1 MGLERVEPA
10 AAGPRTRRARPRPKA
25 APATRDLATRRAD
38 VAAQASARVRP
49 PRRWLPRIV
58 VLCTLAGIT
67 VVLPLTGNVMPG
79 NGTFV
84 AGAQAAEADMPATV
98 EAVTRFAVG
107 TTPPPG
113 IAAAVGTV
121 TREEIA
127 ASRYEVRNPLPG
139 CDPKVRATGTNGRLN
154 RADLCVLWDGHFQ
167 LRADAASSLAEL
179 NFAYRAKFG
188 RDLCLVDGY
197 RDLATQKVLKATK
210 GGIAATPGKSN
221 HGWGLAVDLCSLETT
236 GAPGKW
242 IRANGHIYGWGN
254 PNWALPGGSG
264 ATEPWH
270 WEFTRA
276 VLADGE
282 HYTS

>member
-1 MGLERVEPA
+1 VA
-10 AAGPRTRRARPRPKA
+10 PRDIATARAQ
-25 APATRDLATRRAD
+25 
-38 VAAQASARVRP
+38 VAAQDRAGVRH
-49 PRRWLPRIV
+49 PRRWMPRIV

-67 VVLPLTGNVMPG
+67 VVLPLTGNVSPG

-84 AGAQAAEADMPATV
+84 AGAQAAQAAMPATV
-98 EAVTRFAVG
+98 DAVTRFAVV
-107 TTPPPG
+107 TTPPPS
-113 IAAAVGTV
+113 IAAAVDAA
-121 TREEIA
+121 TRDEIA

-139 CDPKVRATGTNGRLN
+139 CDPRVRPTGTNGQLN
-154 RADLCVLWDGHFQ
+154 RSDLCVLWDGTHQ

-179 NFAYRAKFG
+179 NLAFRAKFG

-221 HGWGLAVDLCSLETT
+221 HGWGLAIDMCAPETT
-236 GAPGKW
+236 GAAWKW
-242 IRANGHIYGWGN
+242 MKDNGATYGWAN
-254 PNWALPGGSG
+254 PNWALRGGSG
-264 ATEPWH
+264 PTEAWH
-270 WEFTRA
+270 WEYTRA